1 MFNFETPIGKLN
13 MVGGEC
19 KTTTTEQRK
28 KIYNEIAKDY
38 AERHNALYV
47 HIFEN
52 GKFVDIICTKGIIYE
67 ESVVN

>member
-1 MFNFETPIGKLN
+1 MFNFGTPIGKLN

-19 KTTTTEQRK
+19 KTTIEQRK

-38 AERHNALYV
+38 AEHYNAPYV

-52 GKFVDIICTKGIIYE
+52 GKFVDTICTKGVICE
-67 ESVVN
+67 ESMVN